1 MARVHF
7 PKLPPKEAEN
17 VDEWMDRRGRAFQQR
32 EVRRKAEK
40 WMTVDVPELQ
50 GRPFGV
56 AMLGDMHGDDKDC
69 NLPLLRADLAA
80 IANTGGMYGV
90 HLGDATNNWVGRLMS
105 IYAEQGSTEDEARR
119 FCEWALHDSGVEWLC
134 WLGGNHD
141 KWREGLA
148 ILGLIAGPAW
158 YIPFWEARLVLRAGR
173 STFRVHLKH
182 DFKGHSDWNPTHGPL
197 KAAFKESDADLLVC
211 GHRHI
216 WGTQSFEV
224 GGNGRVAHVARARG
238 YKWADSFALEK
249 GFTGTEHGA
258 GVVAIFDPS
267 ATDPAS
273 RIILIPNVQK
283 GCAMLAA
290 MRKAAE
296 KRDAPQAP
304 RKPKAK
310 KPAAKAAKKAKPK
323 RKTKRA

>member
-1 MARVHF
+1 MAKIRF
-7 PKLPPKEAEN
+7 PKLPEGH
-17 VDEWMDRRGRAFQQR
+17 DEDVTAWMDRRGRSFNAR
-32 EVRRKAEK
+32 EARRKAEK
-40 WMTVDVPELQ
+40 WMVLDVPELQ

-56 AMLGDMHGDDKDC
+56 AFLGDMHGDDKDC

-80 IANTGGMYGV
+80 IAKTSGMYGA
-90 HLGDATNNWVGRLMS
+90 HIGDATNNWVGRLMAE
-105 IYAEQGSTEDEARR
+105 YATQGSTEDEARR
-119 FCEWALHDSGVEWLC
+119 FCEWALHGSGVEWLC

-158 YIPFWEARLVLRAGR
+158 YIPFWEARLILRAGR
-173 STFRVHLKH
+173 STFRVHMKH

-197 KAAFKESDADLLVC
+197 KAAFKESEAELLVC

-238 YKWADSFALEK
+238 YKWHDSYALEK
-249 GFTGTEHGA
+249 GFTPTEHGA
-258 GVVAIFDPS
+258 GVVAIFDPR

-273 RIILIPNVQK
+273 RVVLIPNVQR
-283 GCAMLAA
+283 GCEMLRA
-290 MRKAAE
+290 MRREAE
-296 KRDAPQAP
+296 KQGAPKRQ
-304 RKPKAK
+304 
-310 KPAAKAAKKAKPK
+310 AAKKSKIIKVRKK
-323 RKTKRA
+323 RKPPRN